1 MNSYVLSSDAS
12 ARPRAADRGPNTVV
26 RLADVLDR
34 ARDADKAV
42 AWRGSAD
49 GAAAALSD
57 LVAVAAEL
65 AARGLRATLTVE
77 PVGDELLAAVRIT

>member
-1 MNSYVLSSDAS
+1 MANFDPMSTDYAPTLCA
-12 ARPRAADRGPNTVV
+12 ARYGANPVVEHAD
-26 RLADVLDR
+26 LLDR
-34 ARDADKAV
+34 DPGKAV
-42 AWRGSAD
+42 CWRGSAD
-49 GAAAALSD
+49 EASAALSD